1 VGLWINVC
9 FSEGDA
15 CAFLCLLLGVGRV
28 DPLMMFGILGKGG
41 GRKKKGNQNSFNF
54 LPANV
59 IFPSCNLRI
68 YCRGA
73 GKLDCWFPG
82 LYCLVSTLGK
92 ADR

>member
-1 VGLWINVC
+1 M
-9 FSEGDA
+9 
-15 CAFLCLLLGVGRV
+15 GVGGV

-82 LYCLVSTLGK
+82 LYCSVSTLGK
-92 ADR
+92 DDTNLLGETERK